1 MKIHSLLTFVALLC
15 PTILLTQPND
25 KRSSYNIS
33 NEKVL
38 YTVGYSHLDTEW
50 NWDYPTSINELIKNI
65 MTENF
70 HLFEKY
76 PDYVFNFTGSRR
88 YHMMKEYYPELYSK
102 VKYYVQQGRW
112 YVSGSS
118 VDEGEVNMSSSES
131 LIRQV
136 LYGNNYFRK
145 EFGTESYDYM
155 LPDCFGFLANMPSIW
170 NHCGLLGFSTQKL
183 TWRSA
188 VGVPFNVGTWYGPD
202 GKGILAA
209 LNATDYTGSVV
220 PRLDIDDRWNKRLET
235 DMKKTGYSFD
245 FRYYGVGDMGGAPRE
260 KDVKNVIGSLN
271 NADSKFKVILTSSD
285 QMFKDITSD
294 IQKKLPSYKGDLL
307 LIEHSAGSLTSQAF
321 MKRMNRKNELLAQ
334 SAEQLAAI
342 ADWKGQIPY
351 PFTQLNNAWELV
363 LGSQFHDILPGTSI
377 PKAYEYAWNDEFI
390 AANGFADVLKNS
402 VNALSSELNT
412 ACKGRAIVV
421 YNPVAADRED
431 IVTAQLEYDKLPQDL
446 LILDPKGRI
455 VPCQIIG
462 REGNVVRFVFP
473 AKVSPTGLSVF
484 EVRENNVKSPI
495 KSELKISDKSLENGF
510 YKITL
515 NPNGDIASIFDK
527 KNNRELLSRPAR
539 LEFQSEES
547 FEWPAWNM
555 DWKERQKPPFD
566 FMDKETSMRIVENG
580 PVRVTLEVKRKGQNS
595 EITQFLS
602 LAAGDAGKRFEIN
615 NMLDWQS
622 KGVSLK
628 AAFPFSVSND
638 SATYN
643 MEVGTIQRG
652 NNNER
657 KFEVPSK
664 EWFDLTD
671 KSSQYGISIL
681 EDCKYGSDK
690 PDDNTLRLTLM
701 FTPKVDKRYV
711 VQGSQ
716 DWGMHSFK
724 YGIYAHNGD
733 WKDGLTHW
741 QAKFLNQPLMAF
753 ETPKHPGSMGKSI
766 SFIQSNHPAV
776 GIMAFKKAENTGYYI
791 VRVNELLGKDANG
804 VNIKF
809 PAKIADAYEV
819 NGQEKK
825 IGKVDFSNDNINID
839 LSHFTI
845 RSFAV
850 RFVPST
856 ANSKD
861 PQQTALSLPY
871 NLDAFSFDDNR
882 DDGSFDYRVSMP
894 AELIPSEIINGNI
907 HFTMGSTADGN
918 DNAVNCKGQK
928 IDLPEGNYS
937 SLYILAA
944 AKKDTTAEFIFS
956 DATSGKIKIQNWS
969 GYIGQFYNRKFAQDQ
984 VTVTKLADPYAKGAD
999 IAWFASHKH
1008 NAYPSKNDAY
1018 QYCYIYKYRINLPKN
1033 AKSITLP
1040 VNESMRIFAITAVK
1054 ETTGGLTPLQPLY
1067 DNFDGFQ
1074 SVDLRNQN

>member
-1 MKIHSLLTFVALLC
+1 MKISSFLVFVALLN
-15 PTILLTQPND
+15 PLIILAQPKD

-33 NEKVL
+33 DEKVL

-50 NWDYPTSINELIKNI
+50 NWDYPISINEFIKNI

-70 HLFEKY
+70 HMFEKY

-88 YHMMKEYYPELYSK
+88 YRMMKEYYPDLYKK
-102 VKYYVQQGRW
+102 VGYYIQQGRW

-136 LYGNNYFRK
+136 LYGNNYFRR

-188 VGVPFNVGTWYGPD
+188 VGVPFNVGMWYGPD
-202 GKGILAA
+202 GKGIVAA
-209 LNATDYTGSVV
+209 LNATDYTGYVI

-235 DMKKTGYSFD
+235 NMKKNGYSFD
-245 FRYYGVGDMGGAPRE
+245 YRYYGVGDMGGAPRE

-285 QMFKDITSD
+285 QMFKDITPE
-294 IQKKLPSYKGDLL
+294 IQNKLPRYKGDLL

-334 SAEQLAAI
+334 SAEQLAAM
-342 ADWKGQIPY
+342 ADWRGSVDY

-390 AANGFADVLKNS
+390 AANGFANVLKNS
-402 VNALSSELNT
+402 VTALSSELNT
-412 ACKGRAIVV
+412 ACKGRAVVV
-421 YNPVAADRED
+421 YNPVAIDRED
-431 IVTAQLEYDKLPQDL
+431 VVTAQLEYDKLPEN
-446 LILDPKGRI
+446 IMVLDPNGHI
-455 VPCQIIG
+455 VPSQIIG
-462 REGNVVRFVFP
+462 KEGNSLRFIFL
-473 AKVSPTGLSVF
+473 AKTPSTGLAVY
-484 EVRENNVKSPI
+484 EVREHSAKGLV
-495 KSELKISDKSLENGF
+495 KSELRISDKSIENGF
-510 YKITL
+510 YSITIKS
-515 NPNGDIASIFDK
+515 NGDIASIFDK
-527 KNNRELLSRPAR
+527 KNNKELLSKPAR

-547 FEWPAWNM
+547 HEWPAWNM

-566 FMDKETSMRIVENG
+566 FMDKETSTRILENG
-580 PVRVTLEVKRKGQNS
+580 PVRVALEVKRKGQNS
-595 EITQFLS
+595 EIIQILS
-602 LAAGDAGKRFEIN
+602 LSAGEAGKRLEIN
-615 NMLDWQS
+615 NMLNWQS

-628 AAFPFSVSND
+628 ASFPLVASND

-671 KSSQYGISIL
+671 KSSQFGVSVL

-716 DWGMHSFK
+716 DWGLHTFK
-724 YGIYAHNGD
+724 YGIYAHKGD

-753 ETPKHPGSMGKSI
+753 EAPKHEGAGGKTVSWLQI
-766 SFIQSNHPAV
+766 NNPQV
-776 GIMAFKKAENTGYYI
+776 GVMAFKKMEDSEYYI
-791 VRVNELLGKDANG
+791 VRVNELLGKDIKE

-819 NGQEKK
+819 DGQEKK
-825 IGKVDFSNDNINID
+825 IGKVDFFGENINID
-839 LSHFTI
+839 LPHFTI
-845 RSFAV
+845 RTFAV
-850 RFVPST
+850 KLRPP
-856 ANSKD
+856 AGNPAK
-861 PQQTALSLPY
+861 PQQITLSLPY

-882 DDGSFDYRVSMP
+882 DDGNFDYRVSMP
-894 AELIPSEIINGNI
+894 AELIPAEITNGNI
-907 HFTMGSTADGN
+907 HFTMGKTADDK
-918 DNAVNCKGQK
+918 DNAINCKGQK
-928 IDLPEGNYS
+928 LEIPAGNYTC
-937 SLYILAA
+937 LYILAS
-944 AKKDTTAEFIFS
+944 AKKDTSGEFIFDNAS
-956 DATSGKIKIQNWS
+956 SCNLKIQNWT

-984 VTVTKLADPYAKGAD
+984 VTVTKLASPYSKGGN

-1018 QYCYIYKYRINLPKN
+1018 QYCYIYKYKIDLPKN

-1040 VNESMRIFAITAVK
+1040 LNESIRIFAITAVR
-1054 ETTGGLTPLQPLY
+1054 EIAGDLIPLQPMY
-1067 DNFDGFQ
+1067 ENFEGFTP
-1074 SVDLRNQN
+1074 VELRNN